1 MLELISKREK
11 NKIFPPE
18 IFARCPISLWYFT
31 KNLRKLDL
39 QIWKN
44 HPSCQILK
52 LGSFG
57 RSGSRLTVAS
67 IARRWLSVAT
77 GQRCCQ
83 RARVGNWAS
92 CQKSPDGGEAATVS
106 QPTPAS
112 RKTQI
117 IFEDKCFLQ
126 STTLG
131 RVLSY
136 NSLSYLWKNLPE
148 RFLVSHS
155 AILLVPDEERM
166 VLCLRAGCCPPP
178 PIPTPPPPTPN
189 NLLFLPAAL
198 FCSKNH
204 SATALETWPDR
215 VPIFLSR
222 KSDPLLA

>member
-1 MLELISKREK
+1 MSNLSLIFHQESSEVGFANLEKPSELSDTEIGQLW
-11 NKIFPPE
+11 KI
-18 IFARCPISLWYFT
+18 RV
-31 KNLRKLDL
+31 KVD
-39 QIWKN
+39 
-44 HPSCQILK
+44 
-52 LGSFG
+52 
-57 RSGSRLTVAS
+57 
-67 IARRWLSVAT
+67 
-77 GQRCCQ
+77 CCQ
-83 RARVGNWAS
+83 HCPALIVCGNRPAVL
-92 CQKSPDGGEAATVS
+92 PVS
-106 QPTPAS
+106 QSGQLGKLPEEPRWRRSCHSLAAKTPAS

-126 STTLG
+126 STHG

-178 PIPTPPPPTPN
+178 PIPPPPPPPPK